1 MSLWRMQS
9 FVGFFLAFFAYSKG
23 GCFVEKIILVK
34 VTQKPYTH
42 TIETLLWMIW
52 KPNLLKRIFVLTYS
66 IYISFKVIHEIGLF
80 KCHTKKISR
89 YRSIWYEK
97 QCFQINLSPACWVWY
112 CVIYCRGFFCMV
124 VYISTWVGIK
134 QVCLSSFRQWIVWK
148 QLN

>member
-9 FVGFFLAFFAYSKG
+9 FVGGFLGFFAYSKG

-42 TIETLLWMIW
+42 PIETLLWMIW

-112 CVIYCRGFFCMV
+112 CVIYCRVFLYGSLYIYLGWNQTGLSQFF
-124 VYISTWVGIK
+124 
-134 QVCLSSFRQWIVWK
+134 
-148 QLN
+148 

>member
-1 MSLWRMQS
+1 MSDPLRKTGVKHVFMKDAK
-9 FVGFFLAFFAYSKG
+9 FCGGFFGFFCIFKRG
-23 GCFVEKIILVK
+23 LFCRKN
-34 VTQKPYTH
+34 YTCESYTETLHH

-66 IYISFKVIHEIGLF
+66 IYISFKVVHEIGLF

-112 CVIYCRGFFCMV
+112 CVIYCRIFLYGSLYIYLGWNQTGLSQFF
-124 VYISTWVGIK
+124 
-134 QVCLSSFRQWIVWK
+134 
-148 QLN
+148 

>member
-1 MSLWRMQS
+1 MSDPLRKTGVKHVFMKDAK
-9 FVGFFLAFFAYSKG
+9 FCGFFFAYSKG

-66 IYISFKVIHEIGLF
+66 IYISFKVVHEIGLF

-112 CVIYCRGFFCMV
+112 CVIYCRVFLYGSLYIYLGWNQTGLSQFF
-124 VYISTWVGIK
+124 
-134 QVCLSSFRQWIVWK
+134 
-148 QLN
+148 

>member
-52 KPNLLKRIFVLTYS
+52 TPNLLKRIFVLTYS
-66 IYISFKVIHEIGLF
+66 IYISFKVVHEIGLF

-112 CVIYCRGFFCMV
+112 CVIYCRVFLYGSLYIYLGWNQTGLSQFF
-124 VYISTWVGIK
+124 
-134 QVCLSSFRQWIVWK
+134 
-148 QLN
+148 

>member
-9 FVGFFLAFFAYSKG
+9 FVGFFFVFFFAYSKG

-112 CVIYCRGFFCMV
+112 CVIYCRVFLYGSLYIYLGWNQTGLSQFF
-124 VYISTWVGIK
+124 
-134 QVCLSSFRQWIVWK
+134 
-148 QLN
+148 